1 MKIDNELTLR
11 RRRQIL
17 EAATVIFA
25 RYGYRQTDVQ
35 YIADKAG
42 IGKGTVYR
50 YFPSKKQLFLSAVDQ
65 GMQNLKQKIDSDMEK
80 SKDPFIQLQNAAR
93 AYLNFFHDH
102 PEIIELFIQERSEF
116 KDRKMTTY
124 LVYREASLQKW
135 QKLFSKLMEQGK
147 VRQMPVSRIID
158 VLNSIFYGTIFSAY
172 FTGNPKSGQK
182 QAEEILDI
190 VLNGILHKSA
200 VDPEI

>member
-1 MKIDNELTLR
+1 MDNELTLR
-11 RRRQIL
+11 RKRQIL

-35 YIADKAG
+35 YIADEAG
-42 IGKGTVYR
+42 VGKGTVYR

-65 GMQNLKQKIDSDMEK
+65 GMQNLKQKIDSSMEN

-124 LVYREASLQKW
+124 LVYREASLKKW
-135 QKLFSKLMEQGK
+135 QELFSRLMEQGK

-172 FTGNPKSGQK
+172 FTGSLKSGQE

-190 VLNGILHKSA
+190 VLNGILYKSA